1 MGDQLPTGQLS
12 VVPWRRTG
20 VKYTNN
26 EAYFVHTW
34 VGKIPWRKD
43 RLPTPVFLGFLV
55 IQRIKNLP
63 TMQEMQQEPQVPGL
77 GRCPE
82 KEMTTHSSILDWEI
96 PRTEELVGVVHGSQK
111 SQT

>member
-1 MGDQLPTGQLS
+1 MYLPDSHILASLVAQ
-12 VVPWRRTG
+12 
-20 VKYTNN
+20 
-26 EAYFVHTW
+26 
-34 VGKIPWRKD
+34 
-43 RLPTPVFLGFLV
+43 RL
-55 IQRIKNLP
+55 KNLP